1 MENLNMYSL
10 CLYPRHYSKIKDL
23 NYIPVGLGKKEFDKR
38 WLRDNSGENISSEN
52 PFYGEYT
59 FHYWLWKNHIHKIKD
74 DNWIGFCGYRY
85 FWNQKKDGKN
95 EKNNILKYVPDEWIN
110 YEAII
115 ADPQFV
121 DNIKL
126 SKIFKNA
133 NLSFLFDYRTYL
145 KKKQN
150 IKFHFQVFHGK
161 DSLEKAINLLDD
173 ENREPFRRYVNEKN
187 SFHKWNMFVCRSK
200 EKIIKYYISLFNWLD
215 RCEKLFGF
223 NLDGYGQKRMYGFLA
238 ERYLSYWFT
247 KNTKFLSWPVFK
259 LDIDQE

>member
-1 MENLNMYSL
+1 MYSL

-23 NYIPVGLGKKEFDKR
+23 NYIPVGLGKNEFDKR
-38 WLRDNSGENISSEN
+38 WLTDNSGENISTKN

-59 FHYWLWKNHIHKIKD
+59 FHYWLWKNYLHKIKD
-74 DNWIGFCGYRY
+74 DSWIGFCGYRY
-85 FWNQKKDGKN
+85 FWSQRKDGKN
-95 EKNNILKYVPDEWIN
+95 EKNNILKYVPDEWSN

-121 DNIKL
+121 DDIKL
-126 SKIFKNA
+126 SKIYKNA

-161 DSLEKAINLLDD
+161 DSLEQAINLLDD

-200 EKIIKYYISLFNWLD
+200 EKIIKYYTSLFNWLD
-215 RCEKLFGF
+215 RCEKIFGF

>member
-1 MENLNMYSL
+1 MYSL

-23 NYIPVGLGKKEFDKR
+23 NYIPVGLGKNEFDKR
-38 WLRDNSGENISSEN
+38 WLRDNSGENISSKN

-59 FHYWLWKNHIHKIKD
+59 FHYWLWKNYIHKIKD
-74 DNWIGFCGYRY
+74 DNWIGFCGYQY

-95 EKNNILKYVPDEWIN
+95 EKNNILKYVPDEWSN

-200 EKIIKYYISLFNWLD
+200 EKIIKYYASLFNWLD
-215 RCEKLFGF
+215 KCEKLFGF

-259 LDIDQE
+259 LNIDQE